1 MFMNKKNNNDS
12 RTENFVRNTSVG
24 ILMQIFSLVLSFV
37 SRTIFIK
44 LLTNDYL
51 SINGLFS
58 NILSTLSIVEL
69 GFGTA
74 LIYYLYKP
82 VANNDKEEIKVI
94 LKYYKKVYMIIGTAM
109 IVLGLMVI
117 PFMGYII
124 KDPPKVKENLNFI
137 YILFLLSTAG
147 GYFYYYKIALIN
159 AYQKSYIVSIY
170 NQIFKWVQM
179 ILQIVVLLLTNSYV
193 LYLIIQL
200 VCVI

>member
-1 MFMNKKNNNDS
+1 MSHLCFSEMESK
-12 RTENFVRNTSVG
+12 VSVIEAQTTKLDTG
-24 ILMQIFSLVLSFV
+24 IFE
-37 SRTIFIK
+37 
-44 LLTNDYL
+44 Y
-51 SINGLFS
+51 GLFS

-124 KDPPKVKENLNFI
+124 KDPPKVKENLN
-137 YILFLLSTAG
+137 L
-147 GYFYYYKIALIN
+147 
-159 AYQKSYIVSIY
+159 
-170 NQIFKWVQM
+170 
-179 ILQIVVLLLTNSYV
+179 
-193 LYLIIQL
+193 
-200 VCVI
+200 

>member
-1 MFMNKKNNNDS
+1 MNKKNNNDS

-170 NQIFKWVQM
+170 NQIF
-179 ILQIVVLLLTNSYV
+179 N
-193 LYLIIQL
+193 
-200 VCVI
+200 

>member
-1 MFMNKKNNNDS
+1 
-12 RTENFVRNTSVG
+12 
-24 ILMQIFSLVLSFV
+24 MQIFSLVLSFV

-94 LKYYKKVYMIIGTAM
+94 LKYYKKSLYDYRYCNDSAWIN
-109 IVLGLMVI
+109 
-117 PFMGYII
+117 GYT
-124 KDPPKVKENLNFI
+124 
-137 YILFLLSTAG
+137 FLWD
-147 GYFYYYKIALIN
+147 I
-159 AYQKSYIVSIY
+159 
-170 NQIFKWVQM
+170 
-179 ILQIVVLLLTNSYV
+179 
-193 LYLIIQL
+193 
-200 VCVI
+200 

>member
-94 LKYYKKVYMIIGTAM
+94 LKSLYDYRYCNDSAWIN
-109 IVLGLMVI
+109 
-117 PFMGYII
+117 GY
-124 KDPPKVKENLNFI
+124 
-137 YILFLLSTAG
+137 T
-147 GYFYYYKIALIN
+147 FYG
-159 AYQKSYIVSIY
+159 IY
-170 NQIFKWVQM
+170 N
-179 ILQIVVLLLTNSYV
+179 
-193 LYLIIQL
+193 
-200 VCVI
+200 

>member
-94 LKYYKKVYMIIGTAM
+94 LKYYKKVYMKGN
-109 IVLGLMVI
+109 
-117 PFMGYII
+117 
-124 KDPPKVKENLNFI
+124 KENEKRD
-137 YILFLLSTAG
+137 
-147 GYFYYYKIALIN
+147 YYY
-159 AYQKSYIVSIY
+159 
-170 NQIFKWVQM
+170 
-179 ILQIVVLLLTNSYV
+179 
-193 LYLIIQL
+193 
-200 VCVI
+200 